1 VKDPLIPESRR
12 EGRPPNILA
21 LDTASAALSA
31 ALSAGEQIWYFQAD
45 AGLRH
50 SELLMEI
57 VDTLFGKA
65 GMDRGDLD
73 AVACMKGPG
82 SFTGLRIGF
91 AAAKGIA
98 LALGIPL
105 ITAPTLDCMAASLS
119 VWPGI
124 VLPAIDA
131 KKNSFFAALYS
142 GGLRLC
148 PDMDA
153 EASVIARTLN
163 RALVERPPCPV
174 ILTGPDAGLLAS
186 RLAVCCASRIEPS
199 KIDFQAIFPP
209 ANSVEPKVRSMPDN
223 QDFCAAGSAKIHKC
237 NGLPGIREGRGEP
250 EFCIDPLCRRGRAGE
265 LLKLAKDTFLL
276 NNGIDDVFSGP
287 EYIRPSDAELKSGF
301 NLKTRTGA

>member
-1 VKDPLIPESRR
+1 MKEPVIPENRR
-12 EGRPPNILA
+12 DGRPPNILA

-31 ALSAGEQIWYFQAD
+31 ALSAGERTWYFEAD

-105 ITAPTLDCMAASLS
+105 VTAPTLDCMAASLS

-153 EASVIARTLN
+153 EAPLIARTLN
-163 RALVERPPCPV
+163 RTVRERPPCPV

-186 RLAVCCASRIEPS
+186 RLGPL
-199 KIDFQAIFPP
+199 FP
-209 ANSVEPKVRSMPDN
+209 EG
-223 QDFCAAGSAKIHKC
+223 AA
-237 NGLPGIREGRGEP
+237 EP
-250 EFCIDPLCRRGRAGE
+250 ELCIDPLGRRGRAGE

-276 NNGIDDVFSGP
+276 NNGLDDVFSGP
-287 EYIRPSDAELKSGF
+287 EYIRPSDAELKSGL
-301 NLKTRTGA
+301 NSKT

>member
-1 VKDPLIPESRR
+1 MVKDPEIPENRR
-12 EGRPPNILA
+12 DGRMPNVLA
-21 LDTASAALSA
+21 LDTSPAVLSA
-31 ALSAGEQIWYFQAD
+31 ALSAGKETWYFEAD

-65 GMDRGDLD
+65 GMERGDLD

-105 ITAPTLDCMAASLS
+105 VTAPTLDCMAASLS

-153 EASVIARTLN
+153 EASVIARAVT
-163 RALVERPPCPV
+163 EKPPCPI
-174 ILTGPDAGLLAS
+174 ILTGPDADLLAS
-186 RLAVCCASRIEPS
+186 RL
-199 KIDFQAIFPP
+199 
-209 ANSVEPKVRSMPDN
+209 
-223 QDFCAAGSAKIHKC
+223 GS
-237 NGLPGIREGRGEP
+237 LFIRERETEP
-250 EFCIDPLCRRGRAGE
+250 GLCIDPLCRRGRAGE

-276 NNGIDDVFSGP
+276 NNEIDEVFSGP
-287 EYIRPSDAELKSGF
+287 EYIRPSDAELKSGL
-301 NLKTRTGA
+301 NSKT

>member
-1 VKDPLIPESRR
+1 VKDHPK
-12 EGRPPNILA
+12 ILA
-21 LDTASAALSA
+21 LDTASTALSA
-31 ALSAGEQIWYFQAD
+31 ALSAGEQIWYFEAD

-50 SELLMEI
+50 SELLMEMA
-57 VDTLFGKA
+57 DALFGKS
-65 GMDRGDLD
+65 GMERGDLD

-105 ITAPTLDCMAASLS
+105 VTAPTLDCMAASLS

-131 KKNSFFAALYS
+131 KKNSFFAALYA

-153 EASVIARTLN
+153 EAGLIARALN
-163 RALVERPPCPV
+163 RAAGERPPCPA

-186 RLAVCCASRIEPS
+186 RLESR
-199 KIDFQAIFPP
+199 F
-209 ANSVEPKVRSMPDN
+209 
-223 QDFCAAGSAKIHKC
+223 
-237 NGLPGIREGRGEP
+237 REGGAEP
-250 EFCIDPLCRRGRAGE
+250 ELCVDPLCRRGRAGE

-276 NNGIDDVFSGP
+276 NNEVNDVFSGP
-287 EYIRPSDAELKSGF
+287 EYIRPSDAELKSAF
-301 NLKTRTGA
+301 NLKT

>member
-1 VKDPLIPESRR
+1 V
-12 EGRPPNILA
+12 
-21 LDTASAALSA
+21 SAVLSA
-31 ALSAGEQIWYFQAD
+31 ALSAGERIWYFEAD

-50 SELLMEI
+50 SELLMEL

-105 ITAPTLDCMAASLS
+105 VTAPTLDCMAASLS

-131 KKNSFFAALYS
+131 KKNSFFAALYA

-148 PDMDA
+148 PDVDA
-153 EASVIARTLN
+153 EAPAIAG
-163 RALVERPPCPV
+163 LVNQTASQVAREGPSFPL
-174 ILTGPDAGLLAS
+174 ILTGPDADLLAS
-186 RLAVCCASRIEPS
+186 RLESLFDRDPG
-199 KIDFQAIFPP
+199 
-209 ANSVEPKVRSMPDN
+209 
-223 QDFCAAGSAKIHKC
+223 AAPRAT
-237 NGLPGIREGRGEP
+237 PEIR
-250 EFCIDPLCRRGRAGE
+250 IDPLCRRGRAGE

-276 NNGIDDVFSGP
+276 NNGISDVFSGP
-287 EYIRPSDAELKSGF
+287 EYIRPSDAELKSGLD
-301 NLKTRTGA
+301 LKNRTGA

>member
-1 VKDPLIPESRR
+1 VKDPEKPGDGKPR
-12 EGRPPNILA
+12 NVLA
-21 LDTASAALSA
+21 LDTASTALSA
-31 ALSAGEQIWYFQAD
+31 ALSAGEGIWYFEAD

-57 VDTLFGKA
+57 VDLLFGKA
-65 GMDRGDLD
+65 GMDRGDLE

-98 LALGIPL
+98 LGLGIPL
-105 ITAPTLDCMAASLS
+105 ITAPTLDCMAASLP

-153 EASVIARTLN
+153 EASVIAGAVN
-163 RALVERPPCPV
+163 RAAGRAAREGRPYPL
-174 ILTGPDAGLLAS
+174 ILTGPGADLLA
-186 RLAVCCASRIEPS
+186 ASMET
-199 KIDFQAIFPP
+199 
-209 ANSVEPKVRSMPDN
+209 
-223 QDFCAAGSAKIHKC
+223 
-237 NGLPGIREGRGEP
+237 LPGREP
-250 EFCIDPLCRRGRAGE
+250 ETFPEIRVDPLYRRGRAAE

-287 EYIRPSDAELKSGF
+287 EYIRPSDAELKSG
-301 NLKTRTGA
+301 LSPVY

>member
-1 VKDPLIPESRR
+1 
-12 EGRPPNILA
+12 
-21 LDTASAALSA
+21 
-31 ALSAGEQIWYFQAD
+31 
-45 AGLRH
+45 
-50 SELLMEI
+50 MEI
-57 VDTLFGKA
+57 VDVLFGKA

-105 ITAPTLDCMAASLS
+105 ITAPTLDCMAASLP

-153 EASVIARTLN
+153 EAPVIAGAIN
-163 RALVERPPCPV
+163 REAGREEEGRAAAEGRPCPV
-174 ILTGPDAGLLAS
+174 ILTGPGADLLAAPMET
-186 RLAVCCASRIEPS
+186 L
-199 KIDFQAIFPP
+199 
-209 ANSVEPKVRSMPDN
+209 
-223 QDFCAAGSAKIHKC
+223 
-237 NGLPGIREGRGEP
+237 LGREP
-250 EFCIDPLCRRGRAGE
+250 ERAPEIRIDPLCRRGRAGE
-265 LLKLAKDTFLL
+265 LLKLAKGTFLL
-276 NNGIDDVFSGP
+276 NNGIGDVFSGP
-287 EYIRPSDAELKSGF
+287 EYIRPSDAELKSG
-301 NLKTRTGA
+301 LS

>member
-1 VKDPLIPESRR
+1 MVKDPPIPEKRR
-12 EGRPPNILA
+12 DGRPPNVLA
-21 LDTASAALSA
+21 LDTSAAALSA
-31 ALSAGEQIWYFQAD
+31 ALSAGEQTWYFEAD

-65 GMDRGDLD
+65 GMERGDLD

-105 ITAPTLDCMAASLS
+105 VTAPTLDCMAASLS

-124 VLPAIDA
+124 VLPAMDA

-153 EASVIARTLN
+153 EAPLIARAVMEKT
-163 RALVERPPCPV
+163 PCPV
-174 ILTGPDAGLLAS
+174 ILTGPGADLLAS
-186 RLAVCCASRIEPS
+186 RLGSLFIRQGE
-199 KIDFQAIFPP
+199 
-209 ANSVEPKVRSMPDN
+209 
-223 QDFCAAGSAKIHKC
+223 AALC
-237 NGLPGIREGRGEP
+237 V
-250 EFCIDPLCRRGRAGE
+250 DPLCRRGRAGE

-276 NNGIDDVFSGP
+276 NNEIDEVFSGP
-287 EYIRPSDAELKSGF
+287 EYIRPSDAELKSGL
-301 NLKTRTGA
+301 NSKT